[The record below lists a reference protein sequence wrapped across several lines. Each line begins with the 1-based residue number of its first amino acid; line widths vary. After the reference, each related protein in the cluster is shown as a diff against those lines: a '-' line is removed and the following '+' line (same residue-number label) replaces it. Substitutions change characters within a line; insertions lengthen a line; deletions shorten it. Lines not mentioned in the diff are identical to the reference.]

1 MIGLEHFLIVGALL
15 FALGSYCILTR
26 KNAIG
31 ILMGVELVLNSAN
44 VNLIAFSHF
53 GSGALDGQIFAVF
66 VILLAATEAAI
77 GLAIILAIYQNF
89 RTIDVEAADS
99 LRE

>member
-1 MIGLEHFLIVGALL
+1 MIKLEHYLMIGALL
-15 FALGSYCILTR
+15 FALGGYSILTR

-31 ILMGVELVLNSAN
+31 ILMGVELVLNAAN

-53 GSGALDGQIFAVF
+53 GSGTLDGQIFAIF

-89 RTIDVEAADS
+89 RTIDVQAANS
-99 LRE
+99 LKE